1 LTITAGERIDDSLL
15 ATGDTV
21 TMNGEVTGNLIAFGR
36 RVRVRGHVGGSVFT
50 FARRLDLS
58 GTVHGNVV
66 SLTETVGLN
75 GHVGRSAHS
84 FARAVTLASDAHVS
98 DDLMTFAAEADLHGG
113 VGRDVLAFAS
123 VTRVAGQ
130 VESDLSAWTGRLWLD
145 APARIGGDLV
155 AHVSRPEEV
164 SMDPAARVNGS
175 RRIDLPAAHASR
187 YLTPAFYLWRLLWLG
202 AAFVTGLVVHQ
213 LAPWLLINSAHDL
226 AGLLKPLGLGLLVL
240 VATPVAA
247 ILAAVSL
254 IGMPLALIVLGLW
267 SAALYLSG
275 ILAAAAIGRVVLSG
289 GQRTAPAL
297 ARSLLTGLLLLTVAA
312 NLPYVGDVLRMLAV
326 LFGLGLGALQVW
338 RRHGPQGPLAATGP

>member
-1 LTITAGERIDDSLL
+1 
-15 ATGDTV
+15 
-21 TMNGEVTGNLIAFGR
+21 
-36 RVRVRGHVGGSVFT
+36 VFT

-84 FARAVTLASDAHVS
+84 FARAVTLASDAQVR
-98 DDLMTFAAEADLHGG
+98 DDLMAFAAEADLHGR

-130 VESDLSAWTGRLWLD
+130 VESDLSAWTGRLWLE

-155 AHVSRPEEV
+155 AHVSRPEVV

-187 YLTPAFYLWRLLWLG
+187 YLTPAFYLWRLVWL
-202 AAFVTGLVVHQ
+202 AASFVTGLVVYQ
-213 LAPWLLINSAHDL
+213 LAPWLLVDHTRDL
-226 AGLLKPLGLGLLVL
+226 AALLKPFGLGFVVL
-240 VATPVAA
+240 VATPGAA

-254 IGMPLALIVLGLW
+254 IGLPLALIVLGLW
-267 SAALYLSG
+267 LAALYLSG
-275 ILAAAAIGRVVLSG
+275 ILAAAAIGRAVLSG
-289 GQRTAPAL
+289 GQRTAPAF
-297 ARSLLTGLLLLTVAA
+297 ARSLLSGLLLLTVAV
-312 NLPYVGDVLRMLAV
+312 NLPYVGDVLRVLAV

-338 RRHGPQGPLAATGP
+338 RRRGREGPLGATAS

>member
-247 ILAAVSL
+247 
-254 IGMPLALIVLGLW
+254 LW